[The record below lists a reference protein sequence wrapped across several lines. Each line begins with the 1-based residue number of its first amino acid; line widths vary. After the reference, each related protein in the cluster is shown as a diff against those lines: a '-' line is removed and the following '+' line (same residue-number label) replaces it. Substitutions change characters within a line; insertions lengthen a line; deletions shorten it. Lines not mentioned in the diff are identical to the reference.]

1 LEFKIKMEG
10 KKMKK
15 LISKI
20 AIICSS
26 LMMIVSCATLQ
37 EVRVDLNNEDQNLN
51 IISTEKKFAQL
62 DAKLIQNPSVQ
73 TTPDFIKEC
82 NSLIEELKKS
92 VTENATSKA
101 LKSRFLAVTG
111 KTYLLL
117 NNPVLAKNYYA
128 QSIAENKG
136 NIQAAILAF
145 RLDSSTPLE
154 SFNAA
159 PEEKPLIDLERA
171 LLYYKNKDFVQAVA
185 NFDSA
190 FISLPQYYKDFYTEI
205 RNSAWELRSIS
216 AQNQTS
222 RKAQNTADLLTQKQI
237 TVSQMLTITANQ
249 TNYLSKIFTTKKD
262 SPSQLYK
269 NAKSN
274 GLLSAISNKENQ
286 NDETLQENQI
296 VSKTVCA
303 RFLWNLYS
311 NIKNLQNKNT
321 KYSKVYGPKN
331 FTPIPDVLPSS
342 PDFDACLG
350 VIENEIMQLEDGT
363 YFFGSTPVSAIEFN
377 SYLQNLE

>member
-1 LEFKIKMEG
+1 MEG

-51 IISTEKKFAQL
+51 IISIETKFAQL

-190 FISLPQYYKDFYTEI
+190 FISLPQYYKDNYTEI

-222 RKAQNTADLLTQKQI
+222 KKAQNTADLLTQKQI

-249 TNYLSKIFTTKKD
+249 TNYLSKIFTIKKD

-286 NDETLQENQI
+286 NNETLQENQI

>member
-1 LEFKIKMEG
+1 MEG

-37 EVRVDLNNEDQNLN
+37 EVKVDLNNEEQNLN

-222 RKAQNTADLLTQKQI
+222 KKAQNTADLLTQKQI

-249 TNYLSKIFTTKKD
+249 TNYLNKIFTIKKD

>member
-1 LEFKIKMEG
+1 MEG

-37 EVRVDLNNEDQNLN
+37 EVKVDLNNEDQNLN
-51 IISTEKKFAQL
+51 IISTETKFAQL

-190 FISLPQYYKDFYTEI
+190 FISLPQYYKDNYTEI

-222 RKAQNTADLLTQKQI
+222 KKAQNTADLLTQKQI
-237 TVSQMLTITANQ
+237 TVSQMLTITASQ

>member
-1 LEFKIKMEG
+1 MEG

-51 IISTEKKFAQL
+51 IISTETKFAQL

-117 NNPVLAKNYYA
+117 NNPVLAKNYYV

-222 RKAQNTADLLTQKQI
+222 KKAQNTADLLTQKQI

>member
-1 LEFKIKMEG
+1 MEG

-51 IISTEKKFAQL
+51 IISTETKFAQL

-73 TTPDFIKEC
+73 TTPVFIKEC

-136 NIQAAILAF
+136 NIQVAILAF

-190 FISLPQYYKDFYTEI
+190 FISLPQYYKDNYTEI

-222 RKAQNTADLLTQKQI
+222 KKAQNTADLLTQKQI

-249 TNYLSKIFTTKKD
+249 TNYLSKIFTSKKD

-274 GLLSAISNKENQ
+274 GLLSAISNTENQ
-286 NDETLQENQI
+286 NDANILQENQI

>member
-1 LEFKIKMEG
+1 MEG

-26 LMMIVSCATLQ
+26 FMMIVSCATLQ

-51 IISTEKKFAQL
+51 IISTETKFAQL

-73 TTPDFIKEC
+73 TTPDFLKEC

-190 FISLPQYYKDFYTEI
+190 FISLPQYYKDNYTEI

-222 RKAQNTADLLTQKQI
+222 KKAQNTADLLTQKQI

-249 TNYLSKIFTTKKD
+249 TNYLSKIFTIKKD

>member
-1 LEFKIKMEG
+1 MEG

-37 EVRVDLNNEDQNLN
+37 EVKVDLNNEDQNLN
-51 IISTEKKFAQL
+51 IISTETKFAQL

-73 TTPDFIKEC
+73 TTPDFLKEC

-117 NNPVLAKNYYA
+117 NNPVLAKNYYV

-145 RLDSSTPLE
+145 RLDSSTPIE

-190 FISLPQYYKDFYTEI
+190 FISLPQYYKDNYTEI

-222 RKAQNTADLLTQKQI
+222 KKAQNSADLLTQKQI

-286 NDETLQENQI
+286 NNETLQENQI

>member
-1 LEFKIKMEG
+1 MEG
-10 KKMKK
+10 KKMEKI
-15 LISKI
+15 ISKI

-37 EVRVDLNNEDQNLN
+37 EVKVDLNNEDQNLN

-190 FISLPQYYKDFYTEI
+190 FISLPQYYKDNYTEI

-222 RKAQNTADLLTQKQI
+222 KKAQNTADLLTQKQI

-249 TNYLSKIFTTKKD
+249 TNYLSKIFTIKKD

>member
-1 LEFKIKMEG
+1 MEG

-37 EVRVDLNNEDQNLN
+37 EVKVDLNNEDQNLN
-51 IISTEKKFAQL
+51 IISTETKFAQL

-73 TTPDFIKEC
+73 TTPDFLKEC

-117 NNPVLAKNYYA
+117 NNPVLAKNYYV

-190 FISLPQYYKDFYTEI
+190 FISLPQYYKDNYTEI

-222 RKAQNTADLLTQKQI
+222 KKAQNTADLLTQKQI

-249 TNYLSKIFTTKKD
+249 TNYLSKIFTIKKD

>member
-1 LEFKIKMEG
+1 MEG

-37 EVRVDLNNEDQNLN
+37 EVKVDLNNEDQNLN

-190 FISLPQYYKDFYTEI
+190 FISLPQYYKDNYTEI

-222 RKAQNTADLLTQKQI
+222 KKAQNTADLLTQKQI

-249 TNYLSKIFTTKKD
+249 TNYLSKIFTIKKD

>member
-1 LEFKIKMEG
+1 
-10 KKMKK
+10 MKK

-26 LMMIVSCATLQ
+26 FMMIVSCASLQ

-51 IISTEKKFAQL
+51 IISTETKFAQL

-73 TTPDFIKEC
+73 TTPDFMKEC

-190 FISLPQYYKDFYTEI
+190 FISLPQYYKDNYTEI

-222 RKAQNTADLLTQKQI
+222 KKAQNTADLLTQKQI

>member
-1 LEFKIKMEG
+1 
-10 KKMKK
+10 MKK

-37 EVRVDLNNEDQNLN
+37 EVKVDLNNEEQDLH
-51 IISTEKKFAQL
+51 ITFTEKNFAQL
-62 DAKLIQNPSVQ
+62 DAKLIQDKTLQ
-73 TTPDFIKEC
+73 TSPDFIKEC
-82 NSLIEELKKS
+82 TSLIAALEKS
-92 VTENATSKA
+92 IAEKATSKA
-101 LKSRFLAVTG
+101 SRARFLAVTG

-117 NNPVLAKNYYA
+117 NNPVLAKNYYL
-128 QSIAENKG
+128 QSIEESKG

-145 RLDSSTPLE
+145 RLDSTNSLD
-154 SFNAA
+154 SYIAA
-159 PEEKPLIDLERA
+159 PEEKPLIDLEKA
-171 LLYYKNKDFVQAVA
+171 LWHYQNKEYVQAVA

-190 FISLPQYYKDFYTEI
+190 FISLPQYYKEFYTEI

-216 AQNQTS
+216 AQNQTTK
-222 RKAQNTADLLTQKQI
+222 KAQSTADLLTQKQI

-249 TNYLSKIFTTKKD
+249 TNYLSKIFTIKKD

-274 GLLSAISNKENQ
+274 GLLSAISNTENQ
-286 NDETLQENQI
+286 NDANILQENQI

-311 NIKNLQNKNT
+311 NIKNLKNKT

>member
-1 LEFKIKMEG
+1 MEG

-51 IISTEKKFAQL
+51 IISIETKFAQL

-190 FISLPQYYKDFYTEI
+190 FISLPQYYKDNYTEI

-222 RKAQNTADLLTQKQI
+222 KKAQNTTDLLTQKQI

-274 GLLSAISNKENQ
+274 GLLSAISNTENQ
-286 NDETLQENQI
+286 NDANILQENQI

>member
-1 LEFKIKMEG
+1 MEG

-51 IISTEKKFAQL
+51 IISTETKFAQL

-190 FISLPQYYKDFYTEI
+190 FISLPQYYKDNYTEI

-222 RKAQNTADLLTQKQI
+222 KKAQNTADLLTQKQI
-237 TVSQMLTITANQ
+237 TVSQMLTITASQ
-249 TNYLSKIFTTKKD
+249 TNYLSKIFTTKKEF
-262 SPSQLYK
+262 PSQLYK

>member
-1 LEFKIKMEG
+1 
-10 KKMKK
+10 MKK

-51 IISTEKKFAQL
+51 IISIETKFAQL

-117 NNPVLAKNYYA
+117 NNPVLAKNYYV

-190 FISLPQYYKDFYTEI
+190 FISLPQYYKDNYTEI

-216 AQNQTS
+216 AQNQS
-222 RKAQNTADLLTQKQI
+222 SKKAQNTADLLTQKQI
-237 TVSQMLTITANQ
+237 TVSQMLTITASQ

>member
-1 LEFKIKMEG
+1 MEG

-51 IISTEKKFAQL
+51 IISTETKFAQL

-73 TTPDFIKEC
+73 TTPDFMKEC

-117 NNPVLAKNYYA
+117 NNPVLAKNYYV

-190 FISLPQYYKDFYTEI
+190 FISLPQYYKDNYTEI

-222 RKAQNTADLLTQKQI
+222 KKAQNTADLLTQKQI

>member
-1 LEFKIKMEG
+1 MEG

-51 IISTEKKFAQL
+51 IISTETKFAQL

-171 LLYYKNKDFVQAVA
+171 LLYYINKDFVQAVA

-222 RKAQNTADLLTQKQI
+222 KKAQNTADLLTQKQI
-237 TVSQMLTITANQ
+237 TVSQMLTITASQ

-274 GLLSAISNKENQ
+274 GLLSAISNTENQ
-286 NDETLQENQI
+286 NDANILQENQI

>member
-1 LEFKIKMEG
+1 MEG

-37 EVRVDLNNEDQNLN
+37 EVKVDLNKEDQNLN
-51 IISTEKKFAQL
+51 IISTETKFAQL

-190 FISLPQYYKDFYTEI
+190 FISLPQYYKDNYTEI

-222 RKAQNTADLLTQKQI
+222 KKAQNTADLLTQKQI

-286 NDETLQENQI
+286 NNETLQENQI

>member
-1 LEFKIKMEG
+1 MEG

-222 RKAQNTADLLTQKQI
+222 KKAQNTADLLTQKQI

>member
-1 LEFKIKMEG
+1 MEG

-37 EVRVDLNNEDQNLN
+37 EVKVDLNNEDQNLN
-51 IISTEKKFAQL
+51 IISTETKFAQL

-73 TTPDFIKEC
+73 TTPDFLKEC

-117 NNPVLAKNYYA
+117 NNPVLAKNYYV

-190 FISLPQYYKDFYTEI
+190 FISLPQYYKDNYTEI

-222 RKAQNTADLLTQKQI
+222 KKAQNTADLLTQKQI

-249 TNYLSKIFTTKKD
+249 TNYLSKIFTIKKD

-311 NIKNLQNKNT
+311 NIKNLKNKNT
-321 KYSKVYGPKN
+321 KYSKVYSPKN